1 MKRKLF
7 LTLGLAALTM
17 YSYGAKKPKTTAR
30 KMNKTTILQPTFTE
44 WHDLQVNEI
53 NRLPLH
59 TSFFTYPFADMVYE
73 EGGVVKSRNLS
84 SVDKTM
90 SQNFLSLDGIWKFKW
105 VENADQRP
113 TDFYLT
119 NLDDSHWGTI
129 PVPGNWELNGY
140 GQPEYVNI
148 GFAWRGH
155 FDEQPPAV
163 PVKDNHVGSYRRQ
176 IDIPANWDGKQVIA
190 HFGSVTSNIYL
201 YVNGQF
207 AGYAEDGKVA
217 AEFDITPFLKKG
229 KNLIAFQTFR
239 WCDGSWCEDQDFWRL
254 SGVARENYLYAR
266 DAHLQLEDIRIT
278 PDLVNNYKDGVLQVA
293 AKVKGRGTLNLILFD
308 KDGKQV
314 ATAVGVAKNGLAQL
328 SMKVDN
334 PHKWTAET
342 PYLYTLQV
350 SLSGVGKRADMRQAS
365 VTPVKVGFRKVEIKN
380 RQFLVNGQPVLI
392 KGANR
397 HEMDPDGGYVVSME
411 RMPVSYTHLR
421 AHETD

>member
-17 YSYGAKKPKTTAR
+17 CSYGAKKPKTTAR
-30 KMNKTTILQPTFTE
+30 KMNKTTVQQPTFTE

-201 YVNGQF
+201 PQF
-207 AGYAEDGKVA
+207 G
-217 AEFDITPFLKKG
+217 
-229 KNLIAFQTFR
+229 
-239 WCDGSWCEDQDFWRL
+239 
-254 SGVARENYLYAR
+254 
-266 DAHLQLEDIRIT
+266 
-278 PDLVNNYKDGVLQVA
+278 
-293 AKVKGRGTLNLILFD
+293 
-308 KDGKQV
+308 
-314 ATAVGVAKNGLAQL
+314 
-328 SMKVDN
+328 
-334 PHKWTAET
+334 
-342 PYLYTLQV
+342 
-350 SLSGVGKRADMRQAS
+350 
-365 VTPVKVGFRKVEIKN
+365 IK
-380 RQFLVNGQPVLI
+380 
-392 KGANR
+392 
-397 HEMDPDGGYVVSME
+397 
-411 RMPVSYTHLR
+411 
-421 AHETD
+421 